1 MPLNG
6 KTFTFRFV
14 GAFQSKR
21 TNAFEDF
28 QAKSSDQCLFFS
40 QTELVYFLFLCGEE
54 VHQGSKTFAA
64 KFVYTLNVM
73 AWYVRNM
80 KKQIEE
86 KRKGNQKVI

>member
-1 MPLNG
+1 MVKLSLSVLLAHFKANERMPS
-6 KTFTFRFV
+6 KTFKPRAVISVFFANRV
-14 GAFQSKR
+14 S
-21 TNAFEDF
+21 
-28 QAKSSDQCLFFS
+28 LFP
-40 QTELVYFLFLCGEE
+40 FLCGEE

-86 KRKGNQKVI
+86 KRKGKQKAI